1 MTFEKLKSR
10 WKRDALEQAE
20 RAQTFKRD
28 LLKKATPIFK
38 RYKIQQAH
46 IFGSVAEGRCRE
58 KSDIDIYVSSL
69 PAEDYWQFRHELEEA
84 VQLPIDLYTDSDD
97 PVFIKKIMARGEQI
111 YDL

>member
-38 RYKIQQAH
+38 RYKIQQAY

-58 KSDIDIYVSSL
+58 KSDIDIYVSPL

-97 PVFIKKIMARGEQI
+97 PVFIKKIISRGEQI
-111 YDL
+111 YGL

>member
-20 RAQTFKRD
+20 RAHTFKRD

-38 RYKIQQAH
+38 RYKIQQAY

-58 KSDIDIYVSSL
+58 KSDIDIYVSPL

-97 PVFIKKIMARGEQI
+97 PVFIKKIISRGEQI
-111 YDL
+111 YGL